1 MGNDLRHKG
10 LLLDEADFALPQNCN
25 MTTLIRAVEDYC
37 EAEFSNEFDDP
48 SLEIFGVV
56 SEGFDDT
63 SVCPFDSSKAVWIK
77 PGIGFRDIFLGMA
90 SELDIPETLAAEAI
104 DTGRTDGIETHLK
117 NRTMTHFAHQDYH
130 DAQRLMRYM
139 PELGSIGL
147 PGVRGA
153 DEFSTHGNDMVVD
166 YRINNYGPGRRILV
180 EIAFNWGQ

>member
-1 MGNDLRHKG
+1 MSKSAAKNQHVSRQCRKV
-10 LLLDEADFALPQNCN
+10 FA
-25 MTTLIRAVEDYC
+25 
-37 EAEFSNEFDDP
+37 DP

-77 PGIGFRDIFLGMA
+77 PGTGFRDIFLGMA
-90 SELDIPETLAAEAI
+90 SELDIPEPLAAEAI
-104 DTGRTDGIETHLK
+104 NTGSTDGIETHLK

-130 DAQRLMRYM
+130 HAQRLMRYM

-153 DEFSTHGNDMVVD
+153 DEFSTRGNDMVVD